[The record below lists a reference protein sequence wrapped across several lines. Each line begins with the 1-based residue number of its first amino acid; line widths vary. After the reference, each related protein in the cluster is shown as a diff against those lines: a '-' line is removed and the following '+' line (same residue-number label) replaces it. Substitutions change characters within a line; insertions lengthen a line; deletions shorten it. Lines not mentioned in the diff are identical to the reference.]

1 MTPVLVTGGSGFI
14 GQHLVSQLVARG
26 RQVRVLDI
34 NAPVRALPAVEYIQ
48 GSVLDTHIVD
58 DAMAGVGEVYHLA
71 GLPGM
76 WKLDRTEFHDVNFI
90 GTRNVLAAARRHNV
104 TRFLHC
110 STESIFFNASGA
122 SCSEEASLSAQE
134 MPGPYTRS
142 KMLGDELAMQ
152 AAASGMPVIIGCPT
166 MPIGPSDHNVTPPTA
181 MLQYFL
187 RKSFLQIYLD
197 FIVNMVD
204 VRDAATGLI
213 LAMEKGQI
221 GHRYMLGGES
231 LSLGKILKLM
241 ASISGRGK
249 FQFSL
254 PGAIAELAAWI
265 IELKSDYVTGREPS
279 ATVEGVRIARRAT
292 ALSIEKARRELGYV
306 ARPVEPLLRELIV
319 SMVGAGRVGSEA
331 RLPVAANQAAHA

>member
-26 RQVRVLDI
+26 RQVRVLDVC
-34 NAPVRALPAVEYIQ
+34 APVRTLSAVEYIQ
-48 GSVLDTHIVD
+48 GSVLDARVVD
-58 DAMAGVGEVYHLA
+58 DAAAGVGEIYHLA

-90 GTRNVLAAARRHNV
+90 GTRNVLDAARRHDV
-104 TRFLHC
+104 ARFLHC
-110 STESIFFNASGA
+110 STESIFFNASRPA
-122 SCSEEASLSAQE
+122 SGEEASLSADE

-166 MPIGPSDHNVTPPTA
+166 MPIGPSDRNVTPPTA

-187 RKSFLQIYLD
+187 RSGFLQIYLD

-213 LAMEKGQI
+213 LAMEKGRI
-221 GHRYMLGGES
+221 GHRYLLGGDS
-231 LSLGKILKLM
+231 LPLGEILKLM

-249 FQFSL
+249 ALVRL
-254 PGAIAELAAWI
+254 PGLVAELAAWF
-265 IELKSDYVTGREPS
+265 IELKADYITGREPS
-279 ATVEGVRIARRAT
+279 ATVEGVRIARRAS

-306 ARPVEPLLRELIV
+306 ARPVEPMLRETIANL
-319 SMVGAGRVGSEA
+319 VGAPAAPGSEA
-331 RLPVAANQAAHA
+331 RLAVSAN